1 MDIFDVYDFQNQVEK
16 ALLECRNFEG
26 ILKLLDI
33 VYFDGSLE
41 EGNENRIIFE
51 FSKSRTI
58 AIEVRLMEKKIRL
71 WGWIGNRLEGDYF
84 WKYVFKNYPKLGH
97 KILDLLIAEYFS
109 PTDVISCEVVSSV
122 NSDVLCHW
130 LEGAG
135 KQ

>member
-1 MDIFDVYDFQNQVEK
+1 MDIFDIYGFQNQIEK
-16 ALLECRNFEG
+16 AIECRNFEG

-71 WGWIGNRLEGDYF
+71 WGWIGDRLEGDYF

-130 LEGAG
+130 LEGAER
-135 KQ
+135 